1 MCSRIKVSCRDC
13 GWWPFL
19 RAERSLARMGDRS
32 IVTLGDITLL
42 WNLFGC
48 SLHSAGGHPNA

>member
-1 MCSRIKVSCRDC
+1 
-13 GWWPFL
+13 
-19 RAERSLARMGDRS
+19 MGDRS

-48 SLHSAGGHPNA
+48 SLHSAGGHSNA